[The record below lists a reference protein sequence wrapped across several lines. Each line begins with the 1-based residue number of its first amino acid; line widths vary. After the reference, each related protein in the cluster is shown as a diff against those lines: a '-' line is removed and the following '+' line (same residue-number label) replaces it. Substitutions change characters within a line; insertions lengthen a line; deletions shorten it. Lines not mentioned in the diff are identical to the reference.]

1 MKVPVSWL
9 SEYVDINN
17 MSLDD
22 LAHRLTMGGNEV
34 EDIERTGWIDNVVVG
49 HVKAVA
55 QHPDADRLR
64 LVTVDHGNGEAEVVC
79 GAPNV
84 AAGQKI
90 AYASIGAVL
99 QDAYADEP
107 GKTKKLKRSKI
118 RGVVSE
124 GMVCSVRE
132 LGIGDDHDGI
142 LVLDD
147 DLVVG
152 TPIGEVLGES
162 VIDIELTP
170 NRPDCLGVVGVAR
183 DVSAI
188 TGNPLNQ
195 PDVSFEA
202 TGPDVNTLASV
213 EIADPDLCLRY
224 TATVIQGVKIG
235 PSPKWLQDR
244 LIAIGER
251 PINNLVDITNFV
263 MFELGQPLHA
273 FDYDKVVD
281 HKIIVRRAKPG
292 EKLTTL
298 DNVERKLGSE
308 MLVITDPDRSIGL
321 AGVMGGANSE
331 ISEST
336 NTVLLESA
344 TFHGVNNRKTARGLE
359 LGSQATLRFEKS
371 LRTGLSEVGLRRATK
386 LILEIAGGEA
396 ASGIIDVY
404 PSKGQEQESVRLD
417 KDHIARVL
425 GVEFES
431 GLIESTLGNL
441 GFGLKSDADGWD
453 VSIPYWRPDI
463 SIPEDIV
470 EEVAR
475 IVGYDNIPTTTLA
488 GRPPQW
494 QPQPAMDL
502 RNRVTDSLAQA
513 GLREMISYAATTAEG
528 EARVD
533 LPSETA
539 SALKLRNPITADFA
553 VMRRTLREAIL
564 ETVARN
570 SRTWRGPIALFEA
583 GRVFL
588 DYGEG
593 LPEERQMVAGAFA
606 GPRNELHWDAS
617 TDSSDFYDAKGAVE
631 AVLADLGIDP
641 EFEVGED
648 ATFAPGR
655 TAIIKV
661 KAANHAVI
669 GVVGEVSSEVFSRF
683 DAEVDAVA
691 MFELDL
697 AAILK
702 ILETADGVG
711 AGKFEDFPR
720 VPASHRDLSLIVDT
734 GVTAGQIV
742 EIANRNRI
750 VTSATVFDL
759 FEGKGVPDGKKAVA
773 VRLVYQSPNKT
784 LTTDQ
789 IGKIENQI
797 LKQLSK
803 ELGAELR
810 AQ

>member
-9 SEYVDINN
+9 SEYVDIN

-34 EDIERTGWIDNVVVG
+34 EDIERTGWIDNVLVG

-84 AAGQKI
+84 AEGQKI

-99 QDAYADEP
+99 QDAYAEEP

-147 DLVVG
+147 DLAIG

-170 NRPDCLGVVGVAR
+170 NRPDCLGIVGVAR

-188 TGNPLNQ
+188 TGNPLKQ

-224 TATVIQGVKIG
+224 TASVIQGVKIG

-244 LIAIGER
+244 LIALGER

-281 HKIIVRRAKPG
+281 HKIIIRRAAAG

-298 DNVERKLGSE
+298 DDKERKLESE
-308 MLVITDPDRSIGL
+308 MLVIADPERSIGL

-417 KDHIARVL
+417 RDHIVRVL

-431 GLIESTLGNL
+431 NLIETTLGNL
-441 GFGLKSDADGWD
+441 GFELKSDADGWD
-453 VSIPYWRPDI
+453 VSIPYWRPDV
-463 SIPEDIV
+463 SIPEDII

-475 IVGYDNIPTTTLA
+475 IVGYDNIPTTTLS

-494 QPQPAMDL
+494 QPQPEMDL
-502 RNRVTDSLAQA
+502 RIRVSDSLAQA
-513 GLREMISYAATTAEG
+513 GMREMISYAATTADG
-528 EARVD
+528 EDRVN

-606 GPRNELHWDAS
+606 GPRNDLHWDESSDA
-617 TDSSDFYDAKGAVE
+617 SDFYDAKGAVE
-631 AVLADLGIDP
+631 AVLADIGIEP

-648 ATFAPGR
+648 ATFAAGR

-669 GVVGEVSSEVFSRF
+669 GVVGEVSGEVFSRF
-683 DAEVDAVA
+683 DAEVETVA

-702 ILETADGVG
+702 VLETAKGVG
-711 AGKFEDFPR
+711 SSKFEDFPR

-734 GVTAGQIV
+734 GVTAGQITD
-742 EIANRNRI
+742 IANRNRI
-750 VTSATVFDL
+750 VSAATVFDL

-784 LTTDQ
+784 LTADQ
-789 IGKIENQI
+789 IGKIEGQI

>member
-9 SEYVDINN
+9 NEYVDVD

-34 EDIERTGWIDNVVVG
+34 EEIERTGWIDNVVVG

-79 GAPNV
+79 GAPHV
-84 AAGQKI
+84 AEGQKI
-90 AYASIGAVL
+90 VYASIGAVL
-99 QDAYADEP
+99 KDAYADEP

-118 RGVVSE
+118 RGVVSD

-147 DLVVG
+147 DAVVG

-162 VIDIELTP
+162 VLDIELTP

-188 TGNPLNQ
+188 TGNPLKN
-195 PDVSFEA
+195 PSVEFEA

-235 PSPKWLQDR
+235 PSPQWLQDR
-244 LIAIGER
+244 LTAIGER

-273 FDYDKVVD
+273 FDYDKVAD
-281 HKIIVRRAKPG
+281 HKIIVRRAAQN
-292 EKLTTL
+292 ELLTTL
-298 DNVERKLGSE
+298 DNKERKLSAE
-308 MLVITDPDRSIGL
+308 MLVIADPDKSIGL

-331 ISEST
+331 ISDDT
-336 NTVLLESA
+336 TTVILESA
-344 TFHGVNNRKTARGLE
+344 TFHGVNNRKTAQSLE
-359 LGSQATLRFEKS
+359 LASQATLRFEKS

-386 LILEIAGGEA
+386 LIQEIAGGVV

-417 KDHIARVL
+417 RAHILRVL
-425 GVEFES
+425 GVEFEDIR
-431 GLIESTLGNL
+431 IESTLDNL
-441 GFGLKSDADGWD
+441 GFDLKADSDGWD
-453 VSIPYWRPDI
+453 VAIPYWRPDI
-463 SIPEDIV
+463 SITEDII
-470 EEVAR
+470 EEIAR
-475 IVGYDNIPTTTLA
+475 IVGYDNIPTTTLS

-494 QPQPAMDL
+494 QPQPEMDL
-502 RNRVTDSLAQA
+502 RNRVTDALVQA
-513 GLREMISYAATTAEG
+513 GMRETISYAATTSEG
-528 EARVD
+528 EARVE

-570 SRTWRGPIALFEA
+570 SRTWRGPIAMFEA

-606 GPRNELHWDAS
+606 GPRNELHWDES
-617 TDSSDFYDAKGAVE
+617 TGASDFYDAKGAVE
-631 AVLADLGIDP
+631 SALDDIGIEP
-641 EFEVGED
+641 TFEVGED

-661 KAANHAVI
+661 KAANNAVI
-669 GVVGEVSSEVFSRF
+669 GVVGEVSGEVFAKF
-683 DAEVDAVA
+683 DPEADKAS

-702 ILETADGVG
+702 ILTNSDGAD
-711 AGKFEDFPR
+711 KFQEFVR
-720 VPASHRDLSLIVDT
+720 LPASHRDLSLIVDT
-734 GVTAGQIV
+734 GVTAGQV
-742 EIANRNRI
+742 LEIAKRNRI
-750 VTSATVFDL
+750 VTAATVFDL
-759 FEGKGVPDGKKAVA
+759 FEGKGIADGKKAVA

-784 LTTDQ
+784 LSGDQ
-789 IGKIENQI
+789 IGKIESQI
-797 LKQLSK
+797 MKQMSK

>member
-9 SEYVDINN
+9 SEYVDIN

-34 EDIERTGWIDNVVVG
+34 DAIERTGWIENVVVG

-64 LVTVDHGNGEAEVVC
+64 LVTVDHGAGEAEVVC

-84 AAGQKI
+84 AEGQKI

-99 QDAYADEP
+99 QDAYAEEP
-107 GKTKKLKRSKI
+107 GKTRKLKRSKI

-147 DLVVG
+147 DAVVG

-162 VIDIELTP
+162 VLDIELTP

-188 TGNPLNQ
+188 TGNPLKQ
-195 PDVSFEA
+195 PDVSFDA

-224 TATVIQGVKIG
+224 TATVIQGIKVG
-235 PSPKWLQDR
+235 PSPKWLQDK

-281 HKIIVRRAKPG
+281 HKIIVRRAGIG

-298 DNVERKLGSE
+298 DDTERKLDTE
-308 MLVITDPDRSIGL
+308 MLVIADPDRAIGL

-331 ISEST
+331 ISDST

-344 TFHGVNNRKTARGLE
+344 TFHGVNNRKTARGLD

-371 LRTGLSEVGLRRATK
+371 LRTGLSEVGLRRSTK

-404 PSKGQEQESVRLD
+404 PGKGHEQESVRLE
-417 KDHIARVL
+417 KDHVARVL
-425 GVEFES
+425 GVEFDDS
-431 GLIESTLGNL
+431 QIETTLGNL
-441 GFGLKSDADGWD
+441 GFDLKANTSGWD

-463 SIPEDIV
+463 SIPEDVI

-475 IVGYDNIPTTTLA
+475 IVGYDNIPTTTLS

-494 QPQPAMDL
+494 QPQPEMEL
-502 RNRVTDSLAQA
+502 RARVTDSLVQA
-513 GLREMISYAATTAEG
+513 GMRETISYAATTAEG
-528 EARVD
+528 EARVE

-539 SALKLRNPITADFA
+539 SALKLRNPISTDYA
-553 VMRRTLREAIL
+553 VMRRTLREAVI

-570 SRTWRGPIALFEA
+570 SRTWRGPIAMFEA

-593 LPEERQMVAGAFA
+593 LPEERQMAAGAFA
-606 GPRNELHWDAS
+606 GPRNELHWDES
-617 TDSSDFYDAKGAVE
+617 TDQSDFYDAKGAVE
-631 AVLADLGIDP
+631 AVLADLGIKA

-648 ATFAPGR
+648 ATFAAGR
-655 TAIIKV
+655 TAVIKV
-661 KAANHAVI
+661 KSANNAVI
-669 GVVGEVSSEVFSRF
+669 GIVGEVAGDVLSKF
-683 DAEVDAVA
+683 DAEVETVA

-702 ILETADGVG
+702 VMQDAQTGVS
-711 AGKFEDFPR
+711 GKFEDFPR

-734 GVTAGQIV
+734 GVTAGQLV

-784 LTTDQ
+784 LTADQ
-789 IGKIENQI
+789 IGKIESQI

-810 AQ
+810 TQ